1 MLAFAQVGRALEL
14 ALQAAAPP
22 ALALILAGIVLGWL
36 SRAAPSLPFVA
47 LALPI
52 RSLLGIVLILLSLVT
67 LVATL
72 SSAWDTIPWGA

>member
-1 MLAFAQVGRALEL
+1 VGRALEL
-14 ALQAAAPP
+14 SLRAAAPP

-52 RSLLGIVLILLSLVT
+52 RSVFGVVLVMVSLAA
-67 LVATL
+67 LIATL
-72 SSAWDTIPWGA
+72 ARAWDAFPF